1 MAPGQLIIHTT
12 LPPAPLTHP
21 HPTCL
26 CFVFVFV
33 FLFFQS
39 ALRGRVVAISDAS
52 DDNITA
58 EGSDAEGGRLPS
70 SKPTERLE
78 MAPSPPRAGKVT
90 WTVTYSDGS
99 TRKYTDWLEVR
110 STHFSSRSP
119 GGTSVGG
126 KSVHLYQVFR
136 DVADDY
142 AAAAE
147 VGNPSSVKKAR
158 PPQKAQGIR
167 KKRRWVACT

>member
-1 MAPGQLIIHTT
+1 MVLGQLIIHTT
-12 LPPAPLTHP
+12 LPPAPPT

-26 CFVFVFV
+26 CFVFVFLS

-39 ALRGRVVAISDAS
+39 ALRGRVVAISDAA

-70 SKPTERLE
+70 SKPTQRLE
-78 MAPSPPRAGKVT
+78 MAPLLPRAGKVT

-147 VGNPSSVKKAR
+147 VDNPSSVKKAR

-167 KKRRWVACT
+167 KKRRWVDCT